1 MGKPFVVRPKRA
13 TQSPALLRRGGGL
26 WGWKGGCLTAETSEQ
41 AGGQDSPLSDGCFLL
56 ALIDQRQSPLQ
67 CVTSQLNGLV
77 TNQPGPIVSPT

>member
-13 TQSPALLRRGGGL
+13 TQSPALLRRGG
-26 WGWKGGCLTAETSEQ
+26 WVGGRLTAETSEQ
-41 AGGQDSPLSDGCFLL
+41 AGGQDSLLSDGCFLL
-56 ALIDQRQSPLQ
+56 ALIDQRQSPLP